1 MKEEK
6 PSQTEIELN
15 YQRYKETSIF
25 YGMVIKQMVRN
36 FVKKCPRDILID
48 VLKSEKIIKQ
58 DWNQK
63 GEKYVERK

>member
-1 MKEEK
+1 
-6 PSQTEIELN
+6 
-15 YQRYKETSIF
+15 
-25 YGMVIKQMVRN
+25 MVRN